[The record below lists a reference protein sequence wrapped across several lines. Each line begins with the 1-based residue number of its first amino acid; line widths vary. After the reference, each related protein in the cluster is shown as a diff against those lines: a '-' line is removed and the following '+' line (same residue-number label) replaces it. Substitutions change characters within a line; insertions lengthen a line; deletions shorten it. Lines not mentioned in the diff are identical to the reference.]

1 MHVTV
6 VRSLIQKNGKSHVKD
21 VSETTET
28 IGGEAVRKMNELSK
42 KKFQVKVTK
51 VYKAWSFAIG
61 LSNSDDETYILINFY
76 KWSIAIGRLYE
87 YTTD

>member
-1 MHVTV
+1 M
-6 VRSLIQKNGKSHVKD
+6 RSLIQKNGKNHARD
-21 VSETTET
+21 VSETTKT
-28 IGGEAVRKMNELSK
+28 IGEEVNRMTELSK

-51 VYKAWSFAIG
+51 VYKDWSFAIG

>member
-1 MHVTV
+1 MRHSGLDEAAERTER
-6 VRSLIQKNGKSHVKD
+6 RSGM
-21 VSETTET
+21 TELKH
-28 IGGEAVRKMNELSK
+28 KMTELSK

-51 VYKAWSFAIG
+51 VYKDWSFAIG

>member
-1 MHVTV
+1 MRHSGLDEAAEGAE
-6 VRSLIQKNGKSHVKD
+6 RGGRM
-21 VSETTET
+21 TELK
-28 IGGEAVRKMNELSK
+28 RKMTELSK

-61 LSNSDDETYILINFY
+61 LSNSDNETYILINFY

>member
-1 MHVTV
+1 ME
-6 VRSLIQKNGKSHVKD
+6 QKS
-21 VSETTET
+21 
-28 IGGEAVRKMNELSK
+28 RCKMNELSK

-51 VYKAWSFAIG
+51 VYKQWSFAIG

>member
-1 MHVTV
+1 M
-6 VRSLIQKNGKSHVKD
+6 
-21 VSETTET
+21 TELK
-28 IGGEAVRKMNELSK
+28 RKMTELSK

-51 VYKAWSFAIG
+51 TYKAWSFAIG
-61 LSNSDDETYILINFY
+61 IINSDDEIYMVINFY

>member
-1 MHVTV
+1 MRHSGLDEAAE
-6 VRSLIQKNGKSHVKD
+6 R
-21 VSETTET
+21 TERR
-28 IGGEAVRKMNELSK
+28 GGMTELSK

-51 VYKAWSFAIG
+51 TYKSWSFAIG

>member
-1 MHVTV
+1 M
-6 VRSLIQKNGKSHVKD
+6 K
-21 VSETTET
+21 
-28 IGGEAVRKMNELSK
+28 ELSK

-51 VYKAWSFAIG
+51 VYKQWSFAIG
-61 LSNSDDETYILINFY
+61 LSNSDDETCILINFY

>member
-1 MHVTV
+1 MRHSGLDEAAEGTE
-6 VRSLIQKNGKSHVKD
+6 RRGKM
-21 VSETTET
+21 TELKS
-28 IGGEAVRKMNELSK
+28 KMTELSK

-51 VYKAWSFAIG
+51 VYKSWSFAIG

>member
-1 MHVTV
+1 MT
-6 VRSLIQKNGKSHVKD
+6 
-21 VSETTET
+21 
-28 IGGEAVRKMNELSK
+28 ELSK

>member
-1 MHVTV
+1 
-6 VRSLIQKNGKSHVKD
+6 
-21 VSETTET
+21 
-28 IGGEAVRKMNELSK
+28 MNELSK

-61 LSNSDDETYILINFY
+61 LSSSDDETYILINFY

>member
-1 MHVTV
+1 MRQAGLDEAAEGTE
-6 VRSLIQKNGKSHVKD
+6 RRGKM
-21 VSETTET
+21 TELKSKMT
-28 IGGEAVRKMNELSK
+28 ELKSKMNELSK

>member
-1 MHVTV
+1 
-6 VRSLIQKNGKSHVKD
+6 
-21 VSETTET
+21 
-28 IGGEAVRKMNELSK
+28 MNELSK

-76 KWSIAIGRLYE
+76 KWHRNRKVVRIYNRLRGE
-87 YTTD
+87 QND